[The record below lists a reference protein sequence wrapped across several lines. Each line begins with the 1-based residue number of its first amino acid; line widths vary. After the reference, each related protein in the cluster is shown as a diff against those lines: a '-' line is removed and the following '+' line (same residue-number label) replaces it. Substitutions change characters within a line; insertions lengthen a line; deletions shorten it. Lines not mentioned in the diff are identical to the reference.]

1 MYGGNG
7 GGGGGREFYPPDLGH
22 QFNSVAACGGGGVRP
37 PLPSPATLEHVVLL
51 RQPAAPLSEESTLF
65 DGLNA
70 TEMAGDV
77 VAIIPYSE
85 VQKLRNAQLP
95 QLGGKYHR
103 EAR

>member
-1 MYGGNG
+1 MYG

-22 QFNSVAACGGGGVRP
+22 QLRHAAAASSP
-37 PLPSPATLEHVVLL
+37 PSFPL
-51 RQPAAPLSEESTLF
+51 RARACSAAAPPAAPLSEESALF

-70 TEMAGDV
+70 TEMAGD

>member
-1 MYGGNG
+1 MYGGG

-22 QFNSVAACGGGGVRP
+22 QLRHAAAARRPPLRP
-37 PLPSPATLEHVVLL
+37 PLPALEHVVLL
-51 RQPAAPLSEESTLF
+51 RPPAAPLSEESTLF